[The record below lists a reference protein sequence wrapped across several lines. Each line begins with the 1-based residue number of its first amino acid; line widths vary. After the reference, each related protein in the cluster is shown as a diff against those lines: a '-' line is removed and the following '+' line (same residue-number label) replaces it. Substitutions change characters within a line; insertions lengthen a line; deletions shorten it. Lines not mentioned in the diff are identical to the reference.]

1 MCALIQIE
9 DKVRQEGI
17 LSYEDRLLKQ
27 ETALKPTRLTE
38 FESYASIIFIVVF
51 ILWSMDCKP
60 VNIML
65 IVIAVALSYAVG
77 ILIEI
82 KNKLK

>member
-1 MCALIQIE
+1 M
-9 DKVRQEGI
+9 
-17 LSYEDRLLKQ
+17 
-27 ETALKPTRLTE
+27 KPTRLTE
-38 FESYASIIFIVVF
+38 FESYATIIFIVVL

-77 ILIEI
+77 TLIEI

>member
-1 MCALIQIE
+1 M
-9 DKVRQEGI
+9 
-17 LSYEDRLLKQ
+17 
-27 ETALKPTRLTE
+27 KPTRFSE
-38 FESYASIIFIVVF
+38 YESYASIILIVVL

>member
-1 MCALIQIE
+1 M
-9 DKVRQEGI
+9 
-17 LSYEDRLLKQ
+17 
-27 ETALKPTRLTE
+27 KPTRFTE
-38 FESYASIIFIVVF
+38 FESYASIILIVVLL
-51 ILWSMDCKP
+51 LWSVDCKS

-65 IVIAVALSYAVG
+65 IVIAVALSYVVG

>member
-1 MCALIQIE
+1 M
-9 DKVRQEGI
+9 
-17 LSYEDRLLKQ
+17 
-27 ETALKPTRLTE
+27 KPTRFSE
-38 FESYASIIFIVVF
+38 FESYASIILIVVL

>member
-1 MCALIQIE
+1 M
-9 DKVRQEGI
+9 
-17 LSYEDRLLKQ
+17 
-27 ETALKPTRLTE
+27 KPTRFSE
-38 FESYASIIFIVVF
+38 FESYASIILIVVL

-60 VNIML
+60 VNVIL
-65 IVIAVALSYAVG
+65 ITIVVTLTYIVG